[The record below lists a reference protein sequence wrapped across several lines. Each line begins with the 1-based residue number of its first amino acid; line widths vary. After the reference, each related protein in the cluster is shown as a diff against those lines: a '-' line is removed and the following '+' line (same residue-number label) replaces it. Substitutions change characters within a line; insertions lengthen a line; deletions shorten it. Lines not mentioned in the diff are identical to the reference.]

1 MAFTYASR
9 DSDEMPTFLLCHEH
23 TAREC
28 GHAFAA
34 WQGFDSPLRHRYG
47 LGACLLGD
55 HVLFWA
61 VDAATATEACALL
74 PEFVAARTKVRE
86 VRRVRIP

>member
-1 MAFTYASR
+1 V
-9 DSDEMPTFLLCHEH
+9 
-23 TAREC
+23 
-28 GHAFAA
+28 
-34 WQGFDSPLRHRYG
+34 
-47 LGACLLGD
+47 LGD
-55 HVLFWA
+55 HVVFWT